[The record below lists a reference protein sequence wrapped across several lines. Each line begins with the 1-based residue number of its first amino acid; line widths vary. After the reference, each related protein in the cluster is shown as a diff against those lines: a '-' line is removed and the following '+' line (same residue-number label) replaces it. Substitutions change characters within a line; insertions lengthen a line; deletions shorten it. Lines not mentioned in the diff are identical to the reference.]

1 MNVNEVEMLRWVYN
15 NAYPNLTYFFVF
27 ILAVLIQFTFSGH
40 VTKGKDLGA
49 WQHIVMHLRKTLL
62 IAYLLI
68 FMLANLY
75 IVIIAAINMGK
86 NNAIEYLKT
95 IYSNMGNNLIG
106 FSSILSI
113 ITIFFLPYFFH
124 LLKRRYINPKISAWK
139 RKFRVSQTSDT
150 LSDIRIEKD
159 RFESKTYE
167 VRKYYKK
174 DYVFMGL
181 DENESPVYLTDKEFK
196 GKNLKILGATQTGK
210 GVIMQV
216 LLDQAIMKGWGAW
229 FIDQKPDDF
238 IFSVMSESCKHWGM
252 PEPIILDFTGESIG
266 EYAPFQNGNK
276 RERLQ
281 RFYKLFGLEK
291 SGTDADHYKNLNR
304 QVMTYVS
311 DYWDGSLQNLEKI
324 LSGKDKSIPEEKRDW
339 IFENSLNIRV
349 RLDEWKLIPNLFPEH
364 GAGFNIQDALNNAST
379 VYVRS
384 RQDDELLRE
393 VVTSLLVEWKDCI
406 IKKEHTKHIFTVLDE
421 VKFCISPTVASS
433 LATVLSKE
441 ANIALAY
448 QERDDLKSNPD
459 RTVDGEMIKNQVETN
474 TLMSLYY
481 ACSQETAEWISKN
494 TGTVQKSINK
504 LERVSTDGFGAE
516 NWEGERMIGSEKE
529 YFVTENTIQSMSPR
543 VGVFKNSQNLAQYL
557 FTSWIPV
564 EEKKELPKKE
574 KIDSNSVRQ
583 NSTVNVIV
591 DSEHSTPADDCY
603 MNNDNI
609 DYQPEPSFDPN
620 SDPDFLSM
628 LEQEY
633 ANEKPQMSKEKIE
646 IKPHEVKEKSDKKPK
661 DNGIK
666 STSNSTDNLIANIGK
681 K

>member
-1 MNVNEVEMLRWVYN
+1 MNGNEIEILRWVYD
-15 NAYPNLTYFFVF
+15 NAYPNLTYFFIF
-27 ILAVLIQFTFSGH
+27 ILAVLVQFTFSGH

-49 WQHIVMHLRKTLL
+49 WQHIVMHLRKTAL

-68 FMLANLY
+68 FALANLY
-75 IVIIAAINMGK
+75 IAIIAAKNMGK
-86 NNAIEYLKT
+86 DGSIEFLKT
-95 IYSNMGNNLIG
+95 IYSNMANNVVG
-106 FSSILSI
+106 VSSILSI
-113 ITIFFLPYFFH
+113 LTIFLIPYFFH

-139 RKFRVSQTSDT
+139 RKYRVAQTSDT

-167 VRKYYKK
+167 VRKYYKP
-174 DYVFMGL
+174 DYIFMGL
-181 DENESPVYLTDKEFK
+181 DENDEPVYITDKEFK

-229 FIDQKPDDF
+229 FVDQKPDDF
-238 IFSVMSESCKHWGM
+238 IFSVMSESCKHWGK

-266 EYAPFQNGNK
+266 DYAPFQSGNK

-304 QVMTYVS
+304 QVMTFVS
-311 DYWDGSLQNLEKI
+311 DYWDGTLQNLEKI

-349 RLDEWKLIPNLFPEH
+349 RLDEWKLIPNLFPEK
-364 GAGFNIQDALNNAST
+364 GDGFNLQEALNNAST
-379 VYVRS
+379 VYIRS

-433 LATVLSKE
+433 LATVLSKD

-494 TGTVQKSINK
+494 TGTIQKSINK

-543 VGVFKNSQNLAQYL
+543 VGVFKNSQNLAKYL

-564 EEKKELPKKE
+564 EEKKDLPKRK
-574 KIDSNSVRQ
+574 KLQTDSVRQ
-583 NSTVNVIV
+583 NNPSNVIV
-591 DSEHSTPADDCY
+591 DSEHSEIDNNFY
-603 MNNDNI
+603 MAENERLE
-609 DYQPEPSFDPN
+609 QQEQSFDPD

-633 ANEKPQMSKEKIE
+633 ANEKP
-646 IKPHEVKEKSDKKPK
+646 KPVK
-661 DNGIK
+661 DNSDNKTVDKTVK
-666 STSNSTDNLIANIGK
+666 SEPKTSDNLIANIGK

>member
-1 MNVNEVEMLRWVYN
+1 MNGNEVEILRWVYN

-40 VTKGKDLGA
+40 VTKGKDLSA
-49 WQHIVMHLRKTLL
+49 WQHIVMHLRKTIL
-62 IAYLLI
+62 IAYLVI
-68 FMLANLY
+68 FALANLY
-75 IVIIAAINMGK
+75 IVIIAAKNMGK
-86 NNAIEYLKT
+86 DGAIEFLKT
-95 IYSNMGNNLIG
+95 IYSNMANNLIG
-106 FSSILSI
+106 VSSILSI
-113 ITIFFLPYFFH
+113 ATIFLLPYFFH
-124 LLKRRYINPKISAWK
+124 LLKRRYLNPKISAWK
-139 RKFRVSQTSDT
+139 RKYRVSQTSDT

-167 VRKYYKK
+167 VRKYYK
-174 DYVFMGL
+174 DGFIFMGL
-181 DENESPVYLTDKEFK
+181 DENEEPVYITDKEFK

-229 FIDQKPDDF
+229 FVDQKPDDF

-252 PEPIILDFTGESIG
+252 PAPIILDFTGESIG
-266 EYAPFQNGNK
+266 DYAPFQSGNK

-304 QVMTYVS
+304 QVMTFVS
-311 DYWDGSLQNLEKI
+311 DYWDGTLQNLEQI

-349 RLDEWKLIPNLFPEH
+349 RLDEWKLIPNLFPKQ
-364 GAGFNIQDALNNAST
+364 GCGFNLQEALNNAST
-379 VYVRS
+379 VYIRS

-433 LATVLSKE
+433 LATVLSKD

-494 TGTVQKSINK
+494 TGTIQKSINK

-543 VGVFKNSQNLAQYL
+543 VGVFKNSQNLAKYL

-564 EEKKELPKKE
+564 EEKKELPKRE
-574 KIDSNSVRQ
+574 QNIHNTVRQ
-583 NSTVNVIV
+583 TDTHNVIV
-591 DSEHSTPADDCY
+591 DSEHNESVTDTVSAKVDSKKSKS
-603 MNNDNI
+603 
-609 DYQPEPSFDPN
+609 ESFDPS

-633 ANEKPQMSKEKIE
+633 ANEKP
-646 IKPHEVKEKSDKKPK
+646 KPIK
-661 DNGIK
+661 DNSDNPSIDNDVK
-666 STSNSTDNLIANIGK
+666 SAPKNTDDLISNIGK